1 MSDVS
6 SNTLPKLT
14 DYRNRYIRILAPFVE
29 AQNVK
34 TADLADLKTEF
45 DSAFKDE
52 FDRET
57 RALQWAGLALNAKRH
72 FADAEKLAKA
82 EQKVLVSQQYELF
95 AE

>member
-1 MSDVS
+1 MDMS

-14 DYRNRYIRILAPFVE
+14 DYRNRYIRILAPYME
-29 AQNVK
+29 AVK
-34 TADLADLKTEF
+34 IRASDLADLKTEF

>member
-14 DYRNRYIRILAPFVE
+14 EFRNRYIRILAPSIQANSVRD
-29 AQNVK
+29 
-34 TADLADLKTEF
+34 ADLADLKLEF
-45 DSAFKDE
+45 RSAFKE
-52 FDRET
+52 TYDRET
-57 RALQWAGLALNAKRH
+57 LALQWAGLALNAKRH

>member
-1 MSDVS
+1 M

-14 DYRNRYIRILAPFVE
+14 EFRNRYIRILAPYVE
-29 AQNVK
+29 AQSVK
-34 TADLADLKTEF
+34 NADLADLKTEF

-82 EQKVLVSQQYELF
+82 ADKETCARQYDLF

>member
-1 MSDVS
+1 MSEVS

-14 DYRNRYIRILAPFVE
+14 EFRNRYIRILAPFVE
-29 AQNVK
+29 AQSVK

-57 RALQWAGLALNAKRH
+57 RALQWAGLALNAKQH
-72 FADAEKLAKA
+72 FADADKLAKA
-82 EQKVLVSQQYELF
+82 EQKLLVSKQFELF

>member
-14 DYRNRYIRILAPFVE
+14 EFRNKYIRILAPFIE
-29 AQNVK
+29 AQKIKNE
-34 TADLADLKTEF
+34 DLSDLKKVF
-45 DSAFKDE
+45 DDAFKDE

-72 FADAEKLAKA
+72 FADAEKLAKV